1 MHIKSVYLIKD
12 ETKSK
17 SKKTDL
23 NIIELPTSIF
33 KSDTTTTVIKP
44 NLQIDPGESKRDTYI
59 GGVADELTK
68 EDLLVAVE
76 GVDDEREQLVDLGL
90 EGKSL
95 GVGHCCCLSGRSRV
109 YQGKREQPSYRRY
122 EVMWGVVVYIY
133 TPT

>member
-1 MHIKSVYLIKD
+1 MSMASLALEMSSRRKISCSVSLMS
-12 ETKSK
+12 T
-17 SKKTDL
+17 
-23 NIIELPTSIF
+23 
-33 KSDTTTTVIKP
+33 
-44 NLQIDPGESKRDTYI
+44 ESKHKHECIAHNTPLRQTLNTTPLRVRDAY
-59 GGVADELTK
+59 
-68 EDLLVAVE
+68 LVGVE
-76 GVDDEREQLVDLGL
+76 GVDDEGEQLVDLGL